1 MTSPAKM
8 LDRPIVSL
16 SLVTSLFFLGR
27 LIVNF
32 AGSKRKVPTISRETH
47 AKVSYQNFD
56 DEKKNCK
63 REEVEID
70 GPTRCGVLMH

>member
-1 MTSPAKM
+1 
-8 LDRPIVSL
+8 
-16 SLVTSLFFLGR
+16 LGR

-56 DEKKNCK
+56 DEKKFASEK
-63 REEVEID
+63 KWKLIMKVRRVQ
-70 GPTRCGVLMH
+70 GVFFLKFGRNLIIFAAF